1 MAEYSNTVLACAG
14 VLTIKQAAVVLWTV
28 RARIMSGTINFKE
41 EANNLFGPAFSVVLT
56 SIPGTGTKE
65 TVEISERVTLNN
77 ATNEP
82 LFLALA
88 LAGGITCSTELFRST
103 FAGLFRRQ
111 GSANSRVVIP
121 FVIVLLPVCLRP
133 AMISALSRS
142 CLATRMYALQKS
154 TPTLFAR
161 AVLVC
166 AVRLMKASRLRKDR
180 GGRRFRR
187 V

>member
-1 MAEYSNTVLACAG
+1 MAEYANTVLACAG

-65 TVEISERVTLNN
+65 TVEISERITLNN

-88 LAGGITCSTELFRST
+88 LAGGT
-103 FAGLFRRQ
+103 
-111 GSANSRVVIP
+111 
-121 FVIVLLPVCLRP
+121 
-133 AMISALSRS
+133 
-142 CLATRMYALQKS
+142 LAATS
-154 TPTLFAR
+154 PP
-161 AVLVC
+161 AVLVKTFMWARC
-166 AVRLMKASRLRKDR
+166 GHNLSYLMMPYIGAATPRTACYSTGLVASLIMAGIVLKRK
-180 GGRRFRR
+180 
-187 V
+187 